1 MRKINMITVVG
12 MMITFLL
19 HAIFGSFQLIGIG
32 KNSMKIVAWILVF
45 FIAVHT
51 IIGIILTTSTLYS
64 IKKSGKGY
72 FKENKLFWLRR
83 ISGFLIIILMIFH
96 LVIFRQ
102 KESSPR
108 LQEFNTFSLITQ
120 ILLVISILIHVI
132 SNIKPTL
139 ISFGITSLKR
149 FSIDILIALSIFLL
163 FFIIA
168 FIIYYFRW
176 QGM

>member
-32 KNSMKIVAWILVF
+32 NNSMKIVAWILVF

-51 IIGIILTTSTLYS
+51 IIGIVLTISTLYS

-120 ILLVISILIHVI
+120 ILLIISILIHVI
-132 SNIKPTL
+132 SNVKPTL
-139 ISFGITSLKR
+139 ISFGITNIKR
-149 FSIDILIALSIFLL
+149 FSVDILITLSIFLL